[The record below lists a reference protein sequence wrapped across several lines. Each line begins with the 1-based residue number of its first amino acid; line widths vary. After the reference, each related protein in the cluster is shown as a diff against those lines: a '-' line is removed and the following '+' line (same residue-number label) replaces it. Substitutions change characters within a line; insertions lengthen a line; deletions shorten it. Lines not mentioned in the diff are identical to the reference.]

1 MTWIQKVSEFCQYYN
16 ISLEYLAE
24 TLSDPKVIPM
34 IRGKAFEFFVT
45 ESLKRVL
52 PSSEWEVE
60 KPFLNPQLGSHDS
73 DVRVIHIQTGKV
85 LSVECK
91 LADKGSYR
99 YAEKEKLNL
108 FRVKCMRSRTLGE
121 AKVKQLA
128 PTYGVSESVLKI
140 HNDQY
145 LPTDFSIVITSIG
158 NAFYDTD
165 KESGVFVWK
174 PSKRGEL
181 FLENLQQL
189 YGISNDLKDF
199 GFSRRYVA
207 RAYDIAIKDINAI
220 TCTRRKCDNK
230 QNCGFIPNYPVIA
243 IPDQSRHPFSR
254 WTPIEESVRVFES
267 FI

>member
-1 MTWIQKVSEFCQYYN
+1 MNWVQKVSEFCQYYN

-45 ESLKRVL
+45 ESLKQFL
-52 PSSEWEVE
+52 PSSDWNVE

-73 DVRVIHIQTGKV
+73 DVRVTHIQSGIV

-91 LADKGSYR
+91 LADKGSYKYSER
-99 YAEKEKLNL
+99 EKLNI

-128 PTYGVSESVLKI
+128 PTYGVSESILKV

-165 KESGVFVWK
+165 RQSGTFVWK
-174 PSKRGEL
+174 PSKRGEQ
-181 FLENLQQL
+181 FLKDLQNL
-189 YGISNDLKDF
+189 YGATDDMKNF
-199 GFSRRYVA
+199 GFSRMYVA
-207 RAYDIAIKDINAI
+207 RASDIAIKDINGI
-220 TCTRRKCDNK
+220 SCTRRKCDDK
-230 QNCGFIPNYPVIA
+230 QNCGFIPNYPVIE
-243 IPDQSRHPFSR
+243 IPDKSKYPISR
-254 WTPIEESVRVFES
+254 WTPIEECVRIFES
-267 FI
+267 FV

>member
-1 MTWIQKVSEFCQYYN
+1 MNWIQEVSEFCQYYN
-16 ISLEYLAE
+16 ISLEFLAE
-24 TLSDPKVIPM
+24 TLRDPKVIPM

-45 ESLKRVL
+45 ESLKSFL
-52 PSSEWEVE
+52 PSIDWHIE

-73 DVRVIHIQTGKV
+73 DVRVTHINTKKV

-91 LADKGSYR
+91 LADKGSYK
-99 YAEKEKLNL
+99 YSEKENLNI

-128 PTYGVSESVLKI
+128 PAYGISESVLKI

-165 KESGVFVWK
+165 RMSGSFIWK
-174 PSKRGEL
+174 PSKKGEI
-181 FLENLQQL
+181 FLENLQNL
-189 YGISNDLKDF
+189 YDLSNDLKDF
-199 GFSRRYVA
+199 SFARMYVA
-207 RAYDIAIKDINAI
+207 RASDIAIRDANDV
-220 TCTRRKCDNK
+220 TCTRRKCDDK
-230 QNCGFIPNYPVIA
+230 QNCGFIPNYPVIE
-243 IPDQSRHPFSR
+243 IPDKSKYPVSR
-254 WTPIEESVRVFES
+254 WTPIEESVKIFES